1 VPPPAGP
8 LVVSPLAG
16 RWAVCR
22 LHPES
27 AVPAWAE
34 GGALFSATRTR
45 DELSVVC
52 EEAAVPNGVKAEKGW
67 AVLRLHGPIPFGTTG
82 VLSSLTAPL
91 AEAGISVFALST
103 FDTDYLL
110 VKAESLVSTV
120 AALRKAG
127 VEVRG
132 RPDQSSAPRTG

>member
-1 VPPPAGP
+1 MPPPTAP
-8 LVVSPLAG
+8 LVLSPLPG

-34 GGALFSATRTR
+34 GGAFFSATRTR

-52 EEAAVPNGVKAEKGW
+52 EEAAVPDGVKAEKGW
-67 AVLRLHGPIPFGTTG
+67 AALRVHGPIPFGTTG

-103 FDTDYLL
+103 FDTDHLL
-110 VKAESLVSTV
+110 VKAESLSDTV

-132 RPDQSSAPRTG
+132 KSDQSPSPRTG